1 MNIRKSILSI
11 AFFMSAAITLTAAE
25 GMWIPLFLKKLN
37 EAEMKSLGMKI
48 DAEDIY
54 SVNRSS
60 LKDAV
65 VLFGGGCTGEVVSP
79 EGLLLTNHHCG
90 YSVIASHSTM
100 ENNILQNG
108 FWAKNKSEELINPSL
123 SVTFIKRIE
132 EVTDAAL
139 TGVTDDMDLKSR
151 NEKIAQNIRAIR
163 DTARREEWQNVE
175 IKPFFK
181 DNRYF
186 MFIRET
192 YSDVR
197 LVGCPPVSVGKY
209 GSETDNWVWP
219 RHTGD
224 FSVFRIYADKNNRPA
239 APSEDNVPYRPDH
252 FFPISI
258 NGIEEGDF
266 TLVFGFPGRTDE
278 YLPAPALE
286 QTANHRNPV
295 KVGMRDIA
303 LKVWGEEMRANDTTK
318 LVYANRYS
326 SVANAWKKWQGESLG
341 LNRTG
346 GYDKKKRY
354 EADFLATEVGKRP
367 ENTQLLNDLY
377 AQYEELLPYGIAY
390 DITSEFSS
398 LSDAYKLY
406 SAIARVLSS
415 KDANQIERYKKTA
428 YSLLDA
434 RTLPIDRRAFVKLAD
449 FWVKNIPSQFVPEAV
464 SAIYKEC
471 GEDWNK
477 VADKV
482 YNHPIFTKEGIDALL
497 AKDAET
503 RKKEFAESPLAVLFS
518 SVNNMMIDKVVPVYN
533 EVNTQIAFL
542 MKRYMAAQMEAFP
555 DKAFFPDANL
565 TLRAS
570 YGQVKGMQ
578 ARDGI
583 YYIPQ
588 TFLDGVIE
596 KYIPGDFEYDLPA
609 KVLEL
614 HEKKDY
620 GRYADSKGRMPVCFI
635 ATNHTTGGN
644 SGSPAVN
651 AYGQLIGLNFDR
663 LWEGTMSDL
672 NYDASICR
680 NIMVDIRYV
689 LWLIDKVGG
698 AGYLLDEMTII
709 QGDVEKEKIA
719 NKKSKRK

>member
-11 AFFMSAAITLTAAE
+11 AFFMGAAITLTAAE

-37 EAEMKSLGMKI
+37 ETEMKSLGMKI
-48 DAEDIY
+48 DADDIY
-54 SVNRSS
+54 SVNHSS

-65 VLFGGGCTGEVVSP
+65 VLFGGGCTGEVVSA

-90 YSVIASHSTM
+90 YSVIAAHSTM

-108 FWAKNKSEELINPSL
+108 FWAKDKSEELINPSL

-132 EVTDAAL
+132 EVTEAAL
-139 TGVTDDMDLKSR
+139 SGVTDDMDIAAR
-151 NEKIAQNIRAIR
+151 NEKINQNLRAIR
-163 DTARREEWQNVE
+163 DTARREEWQNIE

-239 APSEDNVPYRPDH
+239 APSADNVPYRPDH
-252 FFPISI
+252 FFPISL
-258 NGIEEGDF
+258 NGVKEGDF

-318 LVYANRYS
+318 LLYANRYS

-341 LNRTG
+341 LNRTKG
-346 GYDKKKRY
+346 FDKKKRY
-354 EADFLATEVGKRP
+354 EADFLSTEVGKRP

-377 AQYEELLPYGIAY
+377 SQYEKLLPYGIAY

-406 SAIARVLSS
+406 SALSRLLSS
-415 KDANQIERYKKTA
+415 KDLNIVERYKKTA
-428 YSLLDA
+428 LSLLDS
-434 RTLPIDRRAFVKLAD
+434 RTLPIDRRAFVLLAD
-449 FWVKNIPSQFVPEAV
+449 FWKKNIPSQFVPEDV

-477 VADKV
+477 VAEKIYSDAL
-482 YNHPIFTKEGIDALL
+482 FTKEGIENWYK
-497 AKDAET
+497 KDAET
-503 RKKEFAESPLAVLFS
+503 RKKELAESPLGVFYS
-518 SVNNMMIDKVVPVYN
+518 SINNMMTEKVLPVYN
-533 EVNTQIAFL
+533 EANNQIAFL

-555 DKAFFPDANL
+555 GKAFFPDANL

-588 TFLDGVIE
+588 TYLDGVIE

-614 HEKKDY
+614 YQSKDY
-620 GRYADSKGRMPVCFI
+620 GRYADGEGRMPVCFI

-644 SGSPAVN
+644 SGSPAIN

-709 QGDVEKEKIA
+709 QGDVEKEKTA

>member
-37 EAEMKSLGMKI
+37 ETEMKSLGMKI
-48 DAEDIY
+48 DADDIY
-54 SVNRSS
+54 SVNHSS

-90 YSVIASHSTM
+90 YSVIAAHSTM

-108 FWAKNKSEELINPSL
+108 FWAKDKSEELINPSL

-139 TGVTDDMDLKSR
+139 SGVTDDMDITTR
-151 NEKIAQNIRAIR
+151 NEKINQNLRAIR
-163 DTARREEWQNVE
+163 DTARREEWQNIE

-192 YSDVR
+192 YNDVR

-239 APSEDNVPYRPDH
+239 APSADNVPYRPDH
-252 FFPISI
+252 YFPISL
-258 NGIEEGDF
+258 NGVKEGDF
-266 TLVFGFPGRTDE
+266 TLVFGFPGTTNE

-303 LKVWGEEMRANDTTK
+303 LKVWGEEMRRNDTIK

-341 LNRTG
+341 LNRSK

-377 AQYEELLPYGIAY
+377 SQYEKLLPYGIAY
-390 DITSEFSS
+390 DISSEFSS

-406 SAIARVLSS
+406 SALSRSLSS
-415 KDANQIERYKKTA
+415 KDLNIVERYKKTA
-428 YSLLDA
+428 LSLLDS
-434 RTLPIDRRAFVKLAD
+434 RTLPIDRRAFVLLAD
-449 FWVKNIPSQFVPEAV
+449 FWKKNIPAQFVPSYVNDMYE
-464 SAIYKEC
+464 EC
-471 GEDWNK
+471 GKDWNK
-477 VADKV
+477 VAEKIYSDV
-482 YNHPIFTKEGIDALL
+482 LFTKEGVEDWYT
-497 AKDAET
+497 KDAET
-503 RKKEFAESPLAVLFS
+503 RKKELAESPMGVFYS
-518 SVNNMMIDKVVPVYN
+518 SINNMMTEKVLPVYTEAN
-533 EVNTQIAFL
+533 NQIAFL

-555 DKAFFPDANL
+555 AKAFFPDANL

-588 TFLDGVIE
+588 TYLDGVIE

-614 HEKKDY
+614 YKTKDY
-620 GRYADSKGRMPVCFI
+620 GRYADSQGRMPVCFI

-644 SGSPAVN
+644 SGSPAIN

-709 QGDVEKEKIA
+709 QGDVEKQ
-719 NKKSKRK
+719 NPKKSKRK

>member
-37 EAEMKSLGMKI
+37 ETEMKSLGMKI
-48 DAEDIY
+48 DADDIY
-54 SVNRSS
+54 SVNHSS

-90 YSVIASHSTM
+90 YSVIAAHSTM

-108 FWAKNKSEELINPSL
+108 FWAKDKSEELINPSL

-139 TGVTDDMDLKSR
+139 SGVTDDMDITTR
-151 NEKIAQNIRAIR
+151 NEKINQNIRVIR
-163 DTARREEWQNVE
+163 DTARREKWQNIE

-192 YSDVR
+192 YNDVR

-239 APSEDNVPYRPDH
+239 APSADNVPYRPDH
-252 FFPISI
+252 YFPISL
-258 NGIEEGDF
+258 NGVKEGDF
-266 TLVFGFPGRTDE
+266 TLVFGFPGTTNE

-303 LKVWGEEMRANDTTK
+303 LKVWGEEMRRNDTIK

-341 LNRTG
+341 LNRSK

-377 AQYEELLPYGIAY
+377 SQYEKLLPYGIAY
-390 DITSEFSS
+390 DISSEFSS

-406 SAIARVLSS
+406 SALSRSLSS
-415 KDANQIERYKKTA
+415 KDLNIVERYKKTA
-428 YSLLDA
+428 LSLLDS
-434 RTLPIDRRAFVKLAD
+434 RTLPIDRRAFVLLAD
-449 FWVKNIPSQFVPEAV
+449 FWKKNIPAQFVPSSVNDMYED
-464 SAIYKEC
+464 C
-471 GEDWNK
+471 GKDWNK
-477 VADKV
+477 VAEKIYSDV
-482 YNHPIFTKEGIDALL
+482 LFTKEGVEDWYT
-497 AKDAET
+497 KDAET
-503 RKKEFAESPLAVLFS
+503 RKKELAESPMGVFYS
-518 SVNNMMIDKVVPVYN
+518 SINNMMTEKVLPVYN
-533 EVNTQIAFL
+533 EANNQIAFL

-555 DKAFFPDANL
+555 AKAFFPDANL

-588 TFLDGVIE
+588 TYLDGVIE
-596 KYIPGDFEYDLPA
+596 KYMPGDFEYDLPA

-614 HEKKDY
+614 YQSKEY
-620 GRYADSKGRMPVCFI
+620 GRYADGEGRMPVCFI

-644 SGSPAVN
+644 SGSPAIN

-672 NYDASICR
+672 NCDASICR

-709 QGDVEKEKIA
+709 QGDVEKQ
-719 NKKSKRK
+719 NPKKSKRK